1 MGYNTYLCLVWC
13 RLPPLDGDMAVCLV
27 LTIDVYGFDQRLNEE
42 TGECKFVIEKLCT
55 DEVVCFNKSVFLN
68 VANLGLFFALFS
80 SFSHNSN
87 INWKELWYCSWD
99 SNPSRRMVGA
109 DGSTELGMV
118 VTTFLRV
125 FLNDKERERKSR
137 QIVFDLIAFVSD
149 TFPYF
154 FLYFS
159 QFFSLTKR

>member
-55 DEVVCFNKSVFLN
+55 DDRKREVVCFNKSVFLN

-87 INWKELWYCSWD
+87 IN
-99 SNPSRRMVGA
+99 
-109 DGSTELGMV
+109 
-118 VTTFLRV
+118 
-125 FLNDKERERKSR
+125 
-137 QIVFDLIAFVSD
+137 
-149 TFPYF
+149 
-154 FLYFS
+154 
-159 QFFSLTKR
+159 